1 MENLGYYN
9 GKIDLIENMT
19 VPMNDRVCYFGDGVY
34 DVTMCRN
41 YVPYLLDDHVDR
53 FFGSAAL
60 LKIEIPMSKDELKNL
75 LCELSRKL
83 DSPEHMMYWQ
93 ITRGTATR
101 AHAFP
106 AGVKA
111 NLWVTLRPMT
121 VKSPDETVTLITV
134 EDTRY
139 LHCNIKTLNLIPNVM
154 AEQEA
159 KERGATT
166 AVFHRGDIVTECA
179 HSNIHIMCGG
189 KIITHP
195 ADNLILPGIAR
206 KHIIRLAA
214 KVGVGVCERP
224 FTVDEMMNA
233 DEVFVSS
240 STANCMRVTHI
251 DGKEVG
257 GRDEKTLKL
266 LQSTFMDDYI
276 EQTSAK

>member
-41 YVPYLLDDHVDR
+41 FVPYLLSDHVDR
-53 FFGSAAL
+53 FFSSASL
-60 LKIEIPMSKDELKNL
+60 LKIEMPMSKDELKQL
-75 LCELSRKL
+75 LCSLSRKM

-93 ITRGTATR
+93 LTRGTAPR
-101 AHAFP
+101 SHAFP
-106 AGVKA
+106 TGVSA

-121 VKSPDETVTLITV
+121 VKSPDKTVTLITE

-154 AEQEA
+154 AEQKA
-159 KERGATT
+159 KEAGADT
-166 AVFHRGDIVTECA
+166 AVFHRGNTVTECA
-179 HSNIHIMCGG
+179 HSNIHILNGG

-206 KHIIRLAA
+206 KQIIRLA
-214 KVGVGVCERP
+214 KEIGILVCERA

-240 STANCMRVTHI
+240 STANCMRVTEI
-251 DGKEVG
+251 DKKAVG
-257 GRDEKTLKL
+257 GRDGKTLKL
-266 LQSTFMDDYI
+266 LQDAFLNDYLS
-276 EQTSAK
+276 QTAKA